1 MGNENTYI
9 FSDMF
14 HKYLPLFLKQYKNNS
29 GTNFIYLKTFRK
41 IRVLKKKKKKANIK
55 MFRFRNLSFEIFHS
69 SAE

>member
-9 FSDMF
+9 FADMF

-41 IRVLKKKKKKANIK
+41 MRVLKKKGKGNIK
-55 MFRFRNLSFEIFHS
+55 MFSFRNLSFEIFHS